1 MQFRTMQ
8 VSGKESAWGE
18 EMSQL
23 VGGQEQAM
31 TPQEHQR
38 QLVRAVVASTIGTS
52 IEWYDYFLYGTMAAL
67 VFPSLFFPKSA
78 ALTGTLNSFAIFF
91 IGFAARPVGAWL
103 FGTYG
108 DRIGRKATLIATLL
122 LMGFATFLIGV
133 MPTTSQIGLSAAVIL
148 VILRTCQGL
157 GVGGEWGGSVLM
169 SMEWGSAKRKGFLAS
184 WPQFGVPVGLLISTI
199 VVAASSAATG
209 SNFLVWGW
217 RIPFLLSIVLVGIG
231 LYIRLGIMETPI
243 FRAIVA
249 EKRVEARPMVE
260 VIKLNWREIILS
272 ALLRLP
278 EQAPFYVFTVFVYT
292 YGVTALKF
300 QRQFLVYAVSA
311 AALISFVAI
320 PLFGHLSDRFG
331 RKPIYM
337 IGIALTA
344 VWGFAYYGLY
354 STAIPIIVFITI
366 MLSLIPH
373 DIQYGPQAA
382 LIAESFTGRLRYSG
396 ASLGYQLA
404 SVIAGGPAPLIAV
417 YLFAQTNN
425 PYSISFYILICCV
438 IGFAATALLKDRSKF
453 DHAREYEEQDAQPPV
468 VTVPPLPRAA

>member
-1 MQFRTMQ
+1 
-8 VSGKESAWGE
+8 
-18 EMSQL
+18 
-23 VGGQEQAM
+23 
-31 TPQEHQR
+31 
-38 QLVRAVVASTIGTS
+38 
-52 IEWYDYFLYGTMAAL
+52 
-67 VFPSLFFPKSA
+67 
-78 ALTGTLNSFAIFF
+78 
-91 IGFAARPVGAWL
+91 
-103 FGTYG
+103 
-108 DRIGRKATLIATLL
+108 
-122 LMGFATFLIGV
+122 
-133 MPTTSQIGLSAAVIL
+133 
-148 VILRTCQGL
+148 
-157 GVGGEWGGSVLM
+157 M

-249 EKRVEARPMVE
+249 EKRVEARPMIE

-278 EQAPFYVFTVFVYT
+278 EQAPFYIFTVFVYT

-300 QRQFLVYAVSA
+300 NRQFLVYAVSA

-337 IGIALTA
+337 IGIGLTA

-354 STAIPIIVFITI
+354 STAIPIVVFITI

-417 YLFAQTNN
+417 YLFAQTKS
-425 PYSISFYILICCV
+425 PYSISFYILVCCV
-438 IGFAATALLKDRSKF
+438 IGFVATALLKDRSKF
-453 DHAREYEEQDAQPPV
+453 DHAREYEEQDLPLPV
-468 VTVPPLPRAA
+468 APIPLVPRAA

>member
-1 MQFRTMQ
+1 
-8 VSGKESAWGE
+8 
-18 EMSQL
+18 
-23 VGGQEQAM
+23 M

-133 MPTTSQIGLSAAVIL
+133 MPTTSQVGLSAAVIL
-148 VILRTCQGL
+148 IVLRTCQGL

-209 SNFLVWGW
+209 SNFAVWGW

-249 EKRVEARPMVE
+249 EKRVEARPMIE

-354 STAIPIIVFITI
+354 STAIPIVVFITI

-425 PYSISFYILICCV
+425 AYSISFYILICCV

-453 DHAREYEEQDAQPPV
+453 DHAREYEEQDVQPPG

>member
-1 MQFRTMQ
+1 
-8 VSGKESAWGE
+8 
-18 EMSQL
+18 MSQL
-23 VGGQEQAM
+23 VGGQEPAM
-31 TPQEHQR
+31 TPQEHHR
-38 QLVRAVVASTIGTS
+38 QMVRAVVASTVGTS

-67 VFPSLFFPKSA
+67 VFPSIFFPKSA

-91 IGFAARPVGAWL
+91 IGFAARPVGAWF

-122 LMGFATFLIGV
+122 LMGIATFLIGL

-148 VILRTCQGL
+148 TLLRTCQGL

-169 SMEWGSAKRKGFLAS
+169 AMEWGSVKRKGLLAS
-184 WPQFGVPVGLLISTI
+184 WPQFGVPVGLLTSTL

-209 SNFLVWGW
+209 PNFLVWGW
-217 RIPFLLSIVLVGIG
+217 RIPFLLSIVLVGVG

-243 FRAIVA
+243 FRTIVA
-249 EKRVEARPMVE
+249 EKRVESQPMIEAV
-260 VIKLNWREIILS
+260 KRNWREIILS

-300 QRQFLVYAVSA
+300 QRQFLVNAVSV
-311 AALISFVAI
+311 AALIAFIAI

-331 RKPIYM
+331 RRRIYM
-337 IGIALTA
+337 IGIGLTA
-344 VWGFAYYGLY
+344 VWGFAYFGLY
-354 STAIPIIVFITI
+354 STAIPVVVFITI
-366 MLSLIPH
+366 MVSLIPH
-373 DIQYGPQAA
+373 NIQYGPQAA

-417 YLFAQTNN
+417 YLFAQTKN
-425 PYSISFYILICCV
+425 PYSISVYILVCCV

-453 DHAREYEEQDAQPPV
+453 DHGREYEEQELSPPAA
-468 VTVPPLPRAA
+468 TMPLLPRVA

>member
-1 MQFRTMQ
+1 
-8 VSGKESAWGE
+8 
-18 EMSQL
+18 MSQL
-23 VGGQEQAM
+23 VGGEELQAAQSM
-31 TPQEHQR
+31 TPEEHR
-38 QLVRAVVASTIGTS
+38 KQLVRAVVASTVGTS

-148 VILRTCQGL
+148 IVLRTCQGL

-169 SMEWGSAKRKGFLAS
+169 SMEWGSVKRKGFLAS

-217 RIPFLLSIVLVGIG
+217 RIPFLLSILLVGIG

-249 EKRVEARPMVE
+249 EKRIAARPMTE

-300 QRQFLVYAVSA
+300 QRQFLVYAVSV

-337 IGIALTA
+337 IGIGLTA

-354 STAIPIIVFITI
+354 STAIPIVVFITI
-366 MLSLIPH
+366 MVSLIPH

-417 YLFAQTNN
+417 YLFAQTRS
-425 PYSISFYILICCV
+425 PYSISAYILVCCV
-438 IGFAATALLKDRSKF
+438 VGFAATALLKDRSKY
-453 DHAREYEEQDAQPPV
+453 DHAQEYEEQEETSSRVAARPV
-468 VTVPPLPRAA
+468 VA